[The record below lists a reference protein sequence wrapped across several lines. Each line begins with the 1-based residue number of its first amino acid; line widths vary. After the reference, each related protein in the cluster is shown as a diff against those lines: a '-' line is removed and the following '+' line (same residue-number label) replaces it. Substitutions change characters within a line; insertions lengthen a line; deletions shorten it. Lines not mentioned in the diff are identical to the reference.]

1 VALEPGV
8 EQRAAVVCLQEP
20 PRERGNIGISH
31 STYNIRK
38 RNRGWMAIQ
47 KGSSLVVDEWTAVCR
62 GANDNVI
69 ATDIR
74 RRVEKRTRIVNVYD
88 QSDGPLGERP
98 A

>member
-1 VALEPGV
+1 VALKTGV
-8 EQRAAVVCLQEP
+8 EHRAAVVCWQEP

-38 RNRGWMAIQ
+38 RNRGWMAIW

-62 GANDNVI
+62 GGNDNVI
-69 ATDIR
+69 ATEIR
-74 RRVEKRTRIVNVYD
+74 RRVEKIMRIVNVYN
-88 QSDGPLGERP
+88 QSDSQLGERP